1 MEQSKRFAICIEADP
16 EDDVELQ
23 KVYPVIDDADAEKDG
38 MIRVVDESGEDYLYE
53 TARFLVLTLPAPQ
66 AHTLLRSIEVA
77 ASTHT

>member
-1 MEQSKRFAICIEADP
+1 MEQTKRFAICLEADS

-53 TARFLVLTLPAPQ
+53 TARFLVLTLPATE

-77 ASTHT
+77 ASTHS